1 MPITP
6 ASGSPP
12 NAPVNHIVVLMQENR
27 SYDSYFGQLHFEGQV
42 NSPPEPVK
50 GNPNPV
56 IGTGP
61 PIKPFHKASYC
72 ETADLNHSWLGT
84 HLEIN
89 NGAMNGFT
97 TQNVDPTDPTG
108 SRAMGSYNN
117 SDLPYYYALANAFGI
132 GDRYFASVPGPTF
145 PNRFYLLAGTSFGH
159 IQNDL
164 PPPGGW
170 TQPTVFRSLTNAGV
184 SWKVYYSQLPFAALF
199 ADVQQ
204 HPQNLAPIS
213 QYFADAKT
221 GHLPQVA
228 FVDPTFIAGVNIET
242 DEHPPS
248 NIQVGEAFSAQVV
261 NALLASPNW
270 PDSAMFLTYDE
281 HGGFY
286 DRVAPPAAPVPD
298 NIPPPAGS
306 GPYTFNMYG
315 VRVPVTVISPYAIAH
330 HVDHTVYDHTSILR
344 FIELRFGLSALTNR
358 DASANPMLG
367 FFDFSHPDLLTP
379 PSLPP
384 APIDPTHAA
393 QCATR

>member
-1 MPITP
+1 
-6 ASGSPP
+6 
-12 NAPVNHIVVLMQENR
+12 MQENR

-42 NSPPEPVK
+42 NSSPEPMK

-56 IGTGP
+56 TGTGP
-61 PIKPFHKASYC
+61 PLHPFHKVSYC

-108 SRAMGSYNN
+108 SRAMGHYDD
-117 SDLPYYYALANAFGI
+117 SDLPYYYALANVFGI

-170 TQPTVFRSLTNAGV
+170 TQPTVFRSLTKAGV
-184 SWKVYYSQLPFAALF
+184 SWKVYYSQAPFAALF

-204 HPQNLAPIS
+204 HLENLAPIS
-213 QYFADAKT
+213 QYFADAKA

-228 FVDPTFIAGVNIET
+228 FVDPTFFAGVNTET

-286 DRVAPPAAPVPD
+286 DHVAPPTAPVPD

-315 VRVPVTVISPYAIAH
+315 VRVPVTVISPFAIAH
-330 HVDHTVYDHTSILR
+330 HVDHAVYDHTSILR
-344 FIELRFGLSALTNR
+344 FIELRFGLPTLTNR

-379 PSLPP
+379 PPLPP
-384 APIDPTHAA
+384 APIDPAHAA
-393 QCATR
+393 QCAGL